1 MEDKESTS
9 PIRKK
14 LIAGAVAIG
23 TVFGAAGVAS
33 AVTSQGDTSSTDPT
47 VQSDDEADE
56 IDDEA
61 NEGAETDDDDGD
73 HGRMGDETPLTGS
86 VAEQVT
92 AAALAAVPGGT
103 IDRVE
108 TDANGAVY
116 EAHMTDADGN
126 PVTVT
131 FDENID
137 VVETITGQQRK
148 GGHRDGEGGRGHHD
162 ETPLSGAV
170 ADEVTAATE
179 AAVPG
184 GTVTKVEQ
192 EGTGYE
198 AHVTDADG
206 NEVEVYFDQDMNV
219 LETEQ
224 GR

>member
-14 LIAGAVAIG
+14 LIAGAVAVG

-33 AVTSQGDTSSTDPT
+33 AVTNQGDTSSTDPT
-47 VQSDDEADE
+47 VQADDEADE

-61 NEGAETDDDDGD
+61 NEGVETDDDDDGD

-92 AAALAAVPGGT
+92 AAAV
-103 IDRVE
+103 
-108 TDANGAVY
+108 
-116 EAHMTDADGN
+116 
-126 PVTVT
+126 
-131 FDENID
+131 
-137 VVETITGQQRK
+137 
-148 GGHRDGEGGRGHHD
+148 
-162 ETPLSGAV
+162 
-170 ADEVTAATE
+170 